1 MISIAVLA
9 MLIISMASLGIP
21 VVNSLYNGPWG
32 TFTVGITI
40 PIAIFIGIYLKFII
54 PRKIV
59 EATVIG
65 ISHILLCVILAL
77 AVWIIIVRPQI
88 NMPVITPYVHVGRP
102 IIPGKV
108 FPFLFITIAA
118 TVFPTSDYFSINT
131 LPEVFAKLNMVPG
144 QLGMLSQIVGENLAG
159 IPGES
164 VSLAVAMAYVFYKI
178 PGLDHLMSY
187 WYHFYIMFE
196 ALFILNTIDSG
207 TRIGRYLLQ
216 DMAGEIY
223 KPLGNRNS

>member
-1 MISIAVLA
+1 
-9 MLIISMASLGIP
+9 
-21 VVNSLYNGPWG
+21 
-32 TFTVGITI
+32 
-40 PIAIFIGIYLKFII
+40 
-54 PRKIV
+54 
-59 EATVIG
+59 
-65 ISHILLCVILAL
+65 
-77 AVWIIIVRPQI
+77 
-88 NMPVITPYVHVGRP
+88 MPVITPYVHVGRP